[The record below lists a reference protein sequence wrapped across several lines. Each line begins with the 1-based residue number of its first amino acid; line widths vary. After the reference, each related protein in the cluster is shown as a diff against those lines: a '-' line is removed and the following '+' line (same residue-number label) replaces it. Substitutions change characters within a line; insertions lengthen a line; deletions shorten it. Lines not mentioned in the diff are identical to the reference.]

1 LEEIVMREHED
12 EREPAGRPP
21 QASGTTGR
29 PGASGKRRDPGDDWA
44 DQAAKARTGDDA
56 RAAAPHDSAGVPTT
70 GSTTGRPE
78 HR

>member
-1 LEEIVMREHED
+1 MREHED

-21 QASGTTGR
+21 KASGEARGT
-29 PGASGKRRDPGDDWA
+29 SGKRRDSGDDWA
-44 DQAAKARTGDDA
+44 DQAAKARTGDDS
-56 RAAAPHDSAGVPTT
+56 RAAAPHDSSGVPTT